1 MANPE
6 FPCAPCRRIFR
17 IKQAHDD
24 HCKTPSHR
32 QTLDTLRSGSAAV
45 PTIPPG
51 SLFCDACF
59 TVVKE
64 KEWPR
69 HVSSP
74 RHSKAVRF
82 QKYQDA
88 KREAEGNKGGVEV
101 SPEEVDFGL
110 VEVEQ
115 LSEKSYGAQKV
126 QELTVKAG
134 AEPCVIARGLFTTG
148 KKSAGQ
154 ARFTVQDFASRSVY
168 IAPGQSRK
176 IPVHFLPRNV
186 LGVHTDTL
194 TLLILVIHDSQN
206 FDKADI
212 ATYTPVQIQRTVRG
226 EVASSADREALAP
239 TAPYIPKDE
248 RIFRAPR
255 PDDSE
260 VVRVPKGVAKEE
272 FPENAPW
279 AGKLPFYRPR
289 PFLKE
294 TIENQPI
301 GIQIK
306 QVRRMVGGGVLSQ
319 HNYGEFWETLLQA
332 EQLQEDIDL
341 RNHDVEGATMR
352 KGNVGGVWFLTV
364 PGLID
369 RSPSVLKGDKIRI
382 RISGQSNARWFEGF
396 VSVVHG
402 TDVGLRFHDSF
413 KPTASDT
420 FDVQFTLSWVSIRR
434 QIQALRAGLAR
445 SGLLFPKELHGDR
458 SNKLASWQLLNP
470 RWFSPSIER
479 NPEQRQAVLS
489 IVYNTSGQAPFILYG
504 PPGTGKTVTIVEAC
518 KHLVHYGHDSRLLLT
533 APSNAAADLLVE
545 RLSDLL
551 KPDDM
556 FRLNAPSRQTAEV
569 SAKVKQYSRI
579 KDGSTFMCPLLEELK
594 SFKVI
599 VSTCTSASILAGVGL
614 PKGHFSHIFVD
625 EAGQATEPQ
634 TFLPLSLASDRTKVV
649 LAGDPHQ
656 LGPVIHSH
664 VSSNLGLQTSLL
676 ERLMSLPDYVESNH
690 KARGITYVKL
700 TKNYR
705 NHPAILKLPN
715 QLFYGGELESC
726 APHGIANSLQG
737 WDGWMNTGFPVMF
750 HAVEGTEM
758 REGKSPS
765 WFNVDEV
772 TAVKGYV
779 NRLLNKRSGAR
790 ITQSD
795 IGIITPYASQVKKLR
810 QAMYDKREL
819 TIDSVEK
826 LQGGERS
833 MIIISTV
840 RSNEKYLANDA
851 RFSLG
856 FLNNEKRLNV
866 ALTRA
871 RAGLIVIGNPK
882 LLALDRNWRKVLL
895 WCWDNDAWVGAEWDA
910 EEREKCRNEAYDPAK
925 DRASEMDRLAAEFL
939 GMSV

>member
-17 IKQAHDD
+17 VKQAYDD
-24 HCKTPSHR
+24 HCKTPAHR
-32 QTLDTLRSGSAAV
+32 QTLDTLRSGSASI

-69 HVSSP
+69 HVSTP

-115 LSEKSYGAQKV
+115 LSEKSYGAHKV

-134 AEPCVIARGLFTTG
+134 AEPCLIASGMFTTG

-154 ARFTVQDFASRSVY
+154 ARFTVQDFDSRSVY

-194 TLLILVIHDSQN
+194 TLTILVIHDSQN
-206 FDKADI
+206 FDKADSS
-212 ATYTPVQIQRTVRG
+212 TYTLYRIQRAVRG
-226 EVASSADREALAP
+226 EVASSVDRETLAP
-239 TAPYIPKDE
+239 TAPYIPNEE
-248 RIFRAPR
+248 RVFRAPR

-260 VVRVPKGVAKEE
+260 VVRVPKGIAKEE

-289 PFLKE
+289 PFLKQ

-301 GIQIK
+301 GMQIK
-306 QVRRMVGGGVLSQ
+306 QVRRMIGPVVSE

-382 RISGQSNARWFEGF
+382 RISGQSNSRWFEGF

-413 KPTASDT
+413 KPAASDT
-420 FDVQFTLSWVSIRR
+420 FDVQFTLSSVSIRR
-434 QIQALRAGLAR
+434 QIQALREGLAR
-445 SGLLFPKELHGDR
+445 PGLLFPKEMHGDR
-458 SNKLASWQLLNP
+458 SNELASWQLLNP
-470 RWFSPSIER
+470 LWFSPSIEH

-533 APSNAAADLLVE
+533 APSNAAADLLIE

-551 KPDDM
+551 EADEM
-556 FRLNAPSRQTAEV
+556 FRLNAPSRQTAEI
-569 SAKVKQYSRI
+569 STKVKQYSRI

-594 SFKVI
+594 RYKVI
-599 VSTCTSASILAGVGL
+599 VSTCISASILAGVGL

-634 TFLPLSLASDRTKVV
+634 TFLPLSLAGDRTKVV

-676 ERLMSLPDYVESNH
+676 ERLMSLPDYVETNH

-715 QLFYGGELESC
+715 QLFYKGELESC
-726 APHGIANSLQG
+726 APHDIANSLQG

-765 WFNVDEV
+765 CFNVDEV

-779 NRLLNKRSGAR
+779 NRLLNKRSGAK
-790 ITQSD
+790 ITQND

-810 QAMYDKREL
+810 QAMYDKRDL

-826 LQGGERS
+826 FQGSERS

-856 FLNNEKRLNV
+856 FLKNEKRLNA

-882 LLALDRNWRKVLL
+882 LLALDKNWRKLLL
-895 WCWDNDAWVGAEWDA
+895 WCWDNNAWVGAEWDP

-925 DRASEMDRLAAEFL
+925 DRASELDRLAADML
-939 GMSV
+939 GMSVY